1 MHSSH
6 RCVHSHAPSRAV
18 QPSGRESGALG
29 ETDDVLDASIDGSK
43 GDKGEKARRE
53 WYRDFG
59 GRASA
64 GLTHG
69 RASGIV
75 LGMAIGRCWVG
86 LAATTLL
93 VACGTDPAA
102 AGWDPLDTDGSTGP
116 GATTDP
122 TGGPGASTDGTTS
135 GSGTDDPTDPD
146 SSDGSTGEPPDDPG
160 DPFDPVPEP
169 EPLDDATVAGLAAT
183 LDGILDG
190 GALGGATV
198 GALVVD
204 LDTEQVLF
212 ERSPDTVLVP
222 ASNTKMFTTAAMLDI
237 LGPDTRIETEVF
249 AASEPDGAG
258 VVSGDL
264 HLMGHHDVSWSTDFY
279 AGSREP
285 LDRIADLLYDDGVR
299 TVTGDVIARGEFMY
313 GGASLGEYNAASYRA
328 TAATRFREALQ
339 GAGITVQGTTGSSPD
354 FEPPAGTSALLT
366 WRSPPLS
373 SMAVPIN
380 VRSHNEFADIWLRHL
395 GWAVEGV
402 STYAA
407 GGAAI
412 VDWMPSLPTDNAG
425 AVWNDGSGLNH
436 GNRTSPRNIVD
447 LLRGMEG
454 SAQAD
459 RWMRSMSIAGVRGTL
474 GGRMGG
480 ASTVG
485 RFWGKTG
492 TLPSIGVVAVS
503 GILFHRDDGRRYA
516 VSLLFNGA
524 PDRFTARDVQDAFIT
539 AVAANHH
546 GVARLPEPALI
557 STRAAAS
564 DVVELEW
571 TAVDG
576 ADGYAVWFSADGEHW
591 DPADARRVDGTEH
604 RAGDLPFAGDVFARV
619 TAFTEDAGVTHSKAS
634 DVYGSSASVGVARVL
649 VVDGHE
655 RWQAQRVSENPRALG
670 HNFAVRYGEALESTF
685 DTASAEA
692 VGDERV
698 ALADY
703 DVVLWMLG
711 EESDAHLSFDDLE
724 QDVLASYVE
733 AGGAVMVSGS
743 EFAYDLGAVGTPEDT
758 AFLADVLHVAYTGD
772 DAATWWLHEG
782 QGALQGAPVLGF
794 STRDAIVV
802 DFPDQ
807 LNPVAGGTGV
817 LSYFGG
823 AGGTAAV
830 AWSGTGSTFALGVPF
845 ESIEGVEDR
854 TWLLDQ
860 VLASFE

>member
-1 MHSSH
+1 M
-6 RCVHSHAPSRAV
+6 PS
-18 QPSGRESGALG
+18 
-29 ETDDVLDASIDGSK
+29 T
-43 GDKGEKARRE
+43 
-53 WYRDFG
+53 
-59 GRASA
+59 
-64 GLTHG
+64 
-69 RASGIV
+69 
-75 LGMAIGRCWVG
+75 
-86 LAATTLL
+86 
-93 VACGTDPAA
+93 
-102 AGWDPLDTDGSTGP
+102 
-116 GATTDP
+116 
-122 TGGPGASTDGTTS
+122 GASTDPASGPGPTTDATTT
-135 GSGTDDPTDPD
+135 GSTTDDPTDPD
-146 SSDGSTGEPPDDPG
+146 GSGDSTGEPPDDPG

-169 EPLDDATVAGLAAT
+169 EPLDDGTVAGLAGT
-183 LDGILDG
+183 LAGILDG
-190 GALGGATV
+190 GALGSATV

-204 LDTEQVLF
+204 LETEQVIF
-212 ERSPDTVLVP
+212 ERSPDSVLVP

-279 AGSREP
+279 GGSREP
-285 LDRIADLLYDDGVR
+285 LDRIADLLYDEGVR

-313 GGASLGEYNAASYRA
+313 GGASLGTYNAASYRA
-328 TAATRFREALQ
+328 TAATRFREAL
-339 GAGITVQGTTGSSPD
+339 GSAGITVQGGTGSSPD
-354 FEPPAGTSALLT
+354 FDPPAGATALLT

-380 VRSHNEFADIWLRHL
+380 VRSHNEFADLWLRHL
-395 GWAVEGV
+395 GWAVEGE

-407 GGAAI
+407 GGSAV

-436 GNRTSPRNIVD
+436 GNRTSPRNVVD
-447 LLRGMEG
+447 LMRGMEG

-459 RWMRSMSIAGVRGTL
+459 RWMRSMSVAGVRGTL
-474 GGRMGG
+474 GGRMTGG
-480 ASTVG
+480 STVG

-516 VSLLFNGA
+516 VSLLFNGV
-524 PDRFTARDVQDAFIT
+524 PNVTSARGVQDQFIT
-539 AVAANHH
+539 AVAGNHH
-546 GVARLPEPALI
+546 GVARLPEPEFV
-557 STRAAAS
+557 STRTAPS

-571 TAVDG
+571 TSVPG

-604 RAGDLPFAGDVFARV
+604 RAGDLPFADDVFVRV

-634 DVYGSSASVGVARVL
+634 DVYGSSATAGLASVL

-655 RWQAQRVSENPRALG
+655 RWQAQRVTENPRAVG
-670 HNFAVRYGEALESTF
+670 HNFVVRYAEALDASF
-685 DTASAEA
+685 DTASAQA

-698 ALADY
+698 LLTDY

-724 QDVLASYVE
+724 QDVLASYIDG
-733 AGGAVMVSGS
+733 GGAVMVSGA
-743 EFAYDLGAVGTPEDT
+743 EFAYDLGAVGTPEDV

-772 DAATWWLHEG
+772 DAATWWLHDG
-782 QGALQGAPVLGF
+782 QGALAGAPVLGF

-807 LNPVAGGTGV
+807 LNPVGGGAGV

-830 AWSGTGSTFALGVPF
+830 AWSGRGSTFALGVPF

-854 TWLLDQ
+854 TWLLGQ
-860 VLASFE
+860 VLASLR